1 MVNAKKEEKRMPANL
16 AEMFFASA
24 EKNAGREA
32 LKYEPGHRYHTLS
45 YGQLKKEVL
54 LLAKA
59 LKSLGLKEADRAVI
73 ISENRPEW
81 VISDLAMMSV
91 GVASVPVH
99 DVLSPAQIGRIIAET
114 GPKVI
119 FFSDHIIETKLS
131 GIANIVSKVDHLVSF
146 DEPVGQG
153 LKPILYFKDL
163 IGSLEIDETEIAS
176 LEASAKK
183 LGSNTL
189 ASISYTSGTSGHLK
203 GVMLTHDNF
212 IQNIEG
218 INGSIFARPEDR
230 LCSILPLSH
239 VFERT
244 AGYYVPMCA
253 GSSISYRANPSEI
266 AKDMRERKPTVILA
280 APRFFEK
287 VYENILANASSN
299 PVKKCLFRAAFGY
312 KPKTKND
319 NIEKLSEKMV
329 FSKIKNIFGGKL
341 RFFISG
347 GAKLPE
353 NIGKFFERA
362 GLVILEGYG
371 LTETSPVIACNR
383 LDKNKFGTVGTALNN
398 LSVRISDSNEI
409 LVKGHS
415 VTRGYLQKNDGEN
428 MFTEDG
434 YFRTGDLGYV
444 DKEGFLVVCGRSK
457 DLVVLTTGNK
467 VIPSIIEEALVRSP
481 YIEQA
486 MVIGE
491 GKKHIGALIVP
502 CVKALEHKL
511 KARVKEGLL
520 EDDRARQLIA
530 AEALEMT
537 KDLAS
542 TERVQKF
549 ILLKE
554 PFSVKMGELTPKLS
568 LCRRVILARYSV
580 VIEEMY
586 KL

>member
-1 MVNAKKEEKRMPANL
+1 MPANL
-16 AEMFFASA
+16 AEMFLASA

-45 YGQLKKEVL
+45 YGQLKKEVML
-54 LLAKA
+54 LVKA
-59 LKSLGLKEADRAVI
+59 LKNLGLNEADRAVI

-91 GVASVPVH
+91 GVASVPIH
-99 DVLSPAQIGRIIAET
+99 DVLSPAQIGRIIDET
-114 GPKVI
+114 GPKAI
-119 FFSDHIIETKLS
+119 FFSGHIIESKLS
-131 GIANIVSKVDHLVSF
+131 GIASVVSKVDHLISF
-146 DEPVGQG
+146 DKPAGQG
-153 LKPILYFKDL
+153 FKPILYFKDL
-163 IGSLEIDETEIAS
+163 IGSGEIDEAELAS

-183 LGSNTL
+183 LGSDTL
-189 ASISYTSGTSGHLK
+189 ASISYTSGTGGHLK

-212 IQNIEG
+212 IKNIEG

-230 LCSILPLSH
+230 LCSVLPLSH

-244 AGYYVPMCA
+244 AGYYVPICA

-266 AKDMRERKPTVILA
+266 AKDMKERKPTVILA

-287 VYENILANASSN
+287 VYENILASAGSN
-299 PVKKCLFRAAFGY
+299 PVKKCLFRAAFAY

-329 FSKIKNIFGGKL
+329 FSKIKNIFGGEL

-353 NIGKFFERA
+353 NVGKFFERA

-383 LDKNKFGTVGTALNN
+383 LDKNKLGTVGPVLSN
-398 LSVRISDSNEI
+398 LSVKISDSNEI
-409 LVKGHS
+409 LVKGYS
-415 VTRGYLQKNDGEN
+415 VTRGYLQKNDDED

-444 DKEGFLVVCGRSK
+444 DKEGFLVIRGRSK
-457 DLVVLTTGNK
+457 DMVVLTTGNN
-467 VIPSIIEEALVRSP
+467 VVPSIIEEALERSP

-486 MVIGE
+486 MVVGE
-491 GKKHIGALIVP
+491 GRKHVGALIVP
-502 CVKALEHKL
+502 CVKALDNKIKGRGKERLL
-511 KARVKEGLL
+511 KDARVRE
-520 EDDRARQLIA
+520 LIA

-542 TERVQKF
+542 TERIRKF

-554 PFSVKMGELTPKLS
+554 PFSVKTGELTPKLS
-568 LCRRVILARYSV
+568 LCRRVILARYKD
-580 VIEEMY
+580 VIEGMY
-586 KL
+586 KP